1 MYYQSKPDESYEKR
15 ISANDE
21 NNIFPAVQEVFSN
34 TNSSIELSE
43 DEQDFYTYYHE
54 LYFQQLKTK
63 ETKEEKEI
71 KEVEETKEAKEPKE
85 IKETKE
91 TKESSSNQENKI
103 KKNIFK
109 ITKEKFNIPKYIQ
122 KKRRRGR
129 RPRNN
134 SHPNEQC
141 QKTPRKFK
149 RDNILSKNQVHFF
162 SYIILFINCL
172 LNFYGIKKQ
181 FKQIDYNLKRNVN
194 FDNFMDLRTK
204 TLGDIL
210 CKDITKK
217 FKKKENNYNY
227 MLYQEIKGKKNPIIN
242 NFFEKNYLLFFQNFY
257 YVNCKSINIKDF
269 GNKDDVYINLSG
281 KVITFQDKIDSF
293 GDVIYSKTYQAIV
306 EELYFPK
313 IWKIKN

>member
-1 MYYQSKPDESYEKR
+1 MSYQNNLEESNEKR
-15 ISANDE
+15 IEND
-21 NNIFPAVQEVFSN
+21 IITAVQEVFSN
-34 TNSSIELSE
+34 TNSNIELPE
-43 DEQDFYTYYHE
+43 NEQDSNTLYNE
-54 LYFQQLKTK
+54 LYFQHSKTK

-71 KEVEETKEAKEPKE
+71 KEVEETKEAKEP
-85 IKETKE
+85 KETKE

-129 RPRNN
+129 RPRND
-134 SHPNEQC
+134 SHSNEQC

-242 NFFEKNYLLFFQNFY
+242 NFFEKNYLLFFQSFY

-281 KVITFQDKIDSF
+281 KEVITFQDKIDSF
-293 GDVIYSKTYQAIV
+293 GDVNYSKTYQAIV

>member
-1 MYYQSKPDESYEKR
+1 MYYQSNLEESNEKR
-15 ISANDE
+15 IE
-21 NNIFPAVQEVFSN
+21 NEILTAVQEVFSN
-34 TNSSIELSE
+34 TNSSIELLE
-43 DEQDFYTYYHE
+43 NEPDQNTFYHE
-54 LYFQQLKTK
+54 LYFQPSKTK

-71 KEVEETKEAKEPKE
+71 KEVEETKEAKEP
-85 IKETKE
+85 KETKE

-129 RPRNN
+129 RPRND

-141 QKTPRKFK
+141 QKPPRKFN

-281 KVITFQDKIDSF
+281 KEVITFQDKIDSF
-293 GDVIYSKTYQAIV
+293 GDVNYSKTYQAIV

>member
-1 MYYQSKPDESYEKR
+1 MFYQSNPDELNEKR

-43 DEQDFYTYYHE
+43 DEQDFYTYYNE
-54 LYFQQLKTK
+54 LYFQQSKTK
-63 ETKEEKEI
+63 ETKDEKEI
-71 KEVEETKEAKEPKE
+71 EKVKETKEAKEPKE

-103 KKNIFK
+103 KQNIFE
-109 ITKEKFNIPKYIQ
+109 ITKYIQ

-134 SHPNEQC
+134 SHPNEQS
-141 QKTPRKFK
+141 QKPPRKFN

-242 NFFEKNYLLFFQNFY
+242 NFFEKNYLLFFQSFY

-313 IWKIKN
+313 IWNIKN

>member
-1 MYYQSKPDESYEKR
+1 MFYQNNLEESNEKR
-15 ISANDE
+15 IEND
-21 NNIFPAVQEVFSN
+21 IITAVQEVFSN
-34 TNSSIELSE
+34 TNSSIELLE
-43 DEQDFYTYYHE
+43 NEPDQNTFYHE
-54 LYFQQLKTK
+54 LYFQPSKTK

-71 KEVEETKEAKEPKE
+71 KEIEETKEAKEPKE

-129 RPRNN
+129 KPRNN

-281 KVITFQDKIDSF
+281 KEVITFQDKIDSF
-293 GDVIYSKTYQAIV
+293 GDVNYSKTYQAIV

>member
-1 MYYQSKPDESYEKR
+1 MSYQNNLEESNEKR
-15 ISANDE
+15 IE
-21 NNIFPAVQEVFSN
+21 NEIFTAVQEVFSN

-43 DEQDFYTYYHE
+43 DEQDFYTYYSE
-54 LYFQQLKTK
+54 LYFQHSKTK

-129 RPRNN
+129 KPRNN

-257 YVNCKSINIKDF
+257 YLNCKSINIKDF
-269 GNKDDVYINLSG
+269 GNKDDVYINISG

-293 GDVIYSKTYQAIV
+293 GDKIYAETYKSNV

-313 IWKIKN
+313 IWEIKN

>member
-1 MYYQSKPDESYEKR
+1 MFYQSNSDESYEKR
-15 ISANDE
+15 I
-21 NNIFPAVQEVFSN
+21 FTAVQNVFSN
-34 TNSSIELSE
+34 TNSSIELPE
-43 DEQDFYTYYHE
+43 NEPDQKTFYHE

>member
-1 MYYQSKPDESYEKR
+1 MSYQNNLEESNEKR
-15 ISANDE
+15 IE
-21 NNIFPAVQEVFSN
+21 NEIFTAVQEVFSN
-34 TNSSIELSE
+34 TNSSIELLE
-43 DEQDFYTYYHE
+43 NEPDQNTFYHE
-54 LYFQQLKTK
+54 LYFQQPKTK
-63 ETKEEKEI
+63 ETKETKEI
-71 KEVEETKEAKEPKE
+71 KEIEETKEAKEPKE

-129 RPRNN
+129 RPRND

-141 QKTPRKFK
+141 QKPPRKFY

-293 GDVIYSKTYQAIV
+293 GDKIYAETYKSNV

-313 IWKIKN
+313 IWEIKN

>member
-1 MYYQSKPDESYEKR
+1 MFYQSNPDELNEKR

-43 DEQDFYTYYHE
+43 DEQDFYTYYNE
-54 LYFQQLKTK
+54 LYFQQSKTK
-63 ETKEEKEI
+63 ETKDEKEI
-71 KEVEETKEAKEPKE
+71 EKVKETKEAKESKE
-85 IKETKE
+85 IKEPKEIKE

-103 KKNIFK
+103 KQNIFE
-109 ITKEKFNIPKYIQ
+109 ITKYIQ

-134 SHPNEQC
+134 SHPNEQY
-141 QKTPRKFK
+141 QKPPRKFN

-242 NFFEKNYLLFFQNFY
+242 NFFEKNYLLFFQSFY

>member
-1 MYYQSKPDESYEKR
+1 MYSQSNPDESYEKR

-43 DEQDFYTYYHE
+43 DEQDFYTYYNE
-54 LYFQQLKTK
+54 LYFQQSKTK
-63 ETKEEKEI
+63 ETKDEKEI
-71 KEVEETKEAKEPKE
+71 EKVKETKEAKESKE
-85 IKETKE
+85 IKEPKEIKE

-103 KKNIFK
+103 KQNIFE
-109 ITKEKFNIPKYIQ
+109 ITKYIQ

-134 SHPNEQC
+134 FHPNEQC
-141 QKTPRKFK
+141 QKPTRKFN

-242 NFFEKNYLLFFQNFY
+242 NFFEKNYLLFFQSFY

-293 GDVIYSKTYQAIV
+293 GDVIYSKIYQAIV

-313 IWKIKN
+313 IWEIKN

>member
-1 MYYQSKPDESYEKR
+1 MFYQSNSDESYEKR
-15 ISANDE
+15 I
-21 NNIFPAVQEVFSN
+21 FTAVQNVFSN
-34 TNSSIELSE
+34 TNSSIELPE
-43 DEQDFYTYYHE
+43 NEPDQKTFYHE

-129 RPRNN
+129 RPRND

>member
-1 MYYQSKPDESYEKR
+1 MFYQNNLEESNEKR
-15 ISANDE
+15 IEND
-21 NNIFPAVQEVFSN
+21 IITAVQEVFSN
-34 TNSSIELSE
+34 TNSSIELLE
-43 DEQDFYTYYHE
+43 NEPDQNTFYHE
-54 LYFQQLKTK
+54 LYFQPSKTK

-71 KEVEETKEAKEPKE
+71 KEIEETKEAKEPKE
-85 IKETKE
+85 IKE

-141 QKTPRKFK
+141 QKPPRKFN

-217 FKKKENNYNY
+217 FKKKENKYNY
-227 MLYQEIKGKKNPIIN
+227 ML
-242 NFFEKNYLLFFQNFY
+242 
-257 YVNCKSINIKDF
+257 
-269 GNKDDVYINLSG
+269 
-281 KVITFQDKIDSF
+281 
-293 GDVIYSKTYQAIV
+293 
-306 EELYFPK
+306 
-313 IWKIKN
+313 

>member
-1 MYYQSKPDESYEKR
+1 MFYQSNPDELNEKR

-21 NNIFPAVQEVFSN
+21 KNIFPAVQEVFSN

-43 DEQDFYTYYHE
+43 DEQDFYTYYNE
-54 LYFQQLKTK
+54 LYFQQSKTK
-63 ETKEEKEI
+63 ETKDEKEI
-71 KEVEETKEAKEPKE
+71 EKVKETKEAKESKE
-85 IKETKE
+85 IKEPKEIKE

-103 KKNIFK
+103 KQNIFE
-109 ITKEKFNIPKYIQ
+109 ITKYIQ

-141 QKTPRKFK
+141 QKPTRKFN

-242 NFFEKNYLLFFQNFY
+242 NFFEKNYLLFFQSFY